1 MGHALS
7 AVLLLITVG
16 SLLLQLRT
24 VRRVGTAGLAPATW
38 FGLVASTLVWL
49 GYGVAM
55 REPTVVVINLLVLAV
70 GVALTVAILRS
81 LPIAPSTLAPY
92 VVGPVLVWCGAWA
105 AGAPWLL
112 GVAGTALVIG
122 RLVPQLVRALQATDR
137 SGVSRGAW
145 VGNGVTN
152 IAWAAYGFTTGDPFV
167 SWPSVASACLSF
179 TIVALVVGRR
189 QDATAPSAAVTADTT
204 NTSVNAPL
212 TSAMN
217 PPSCGALTCATPNAN
232 VATAYRGP

>member
-7 AVLLLITVG
+7 ALLLVITVG

-55 REPTVVVINLLVLAV
+55 REPTVIVINVLVLGV
-70 GVALTVAILRS
+70 GVALTAAILRS
-81 LPIAPSTLAPY
+81 MPIAVSRLAPY
-92 VVGPVLVWCGAWA
+92 VIAPALVWAGAWA

-112 GVAGTALVIG
+112 GVAGTAIVIG
-122 RLVPQLVRALQATDR
+122 RLVPQLVQALHATDR
-137 SGVSRGAW
+137 SGISRGAW

-179 TIVALVVGRR
+179 TIVTLVVGGRPSSPSRR
-189 QDATAPSAAVTADTT
+189 VPAVGRVRAA
-204 NTSVNAPL
+204 
-212 TSAMN
+212 
-217 PPSCGALTCATPNAN
+217 ALGRAA
-232 VATAYRGP
+232 